1 MASFSDL
8 LNSFA
13 AGYAASNIVDTYK
26 QRNQRKPARQ
36 RMSREQLD
44 ASYADYLRSTGGGRF
59 SSGSPET
66 AMGPPEPMG
75 PSGLMT
81 GYRTS
86 PMAKPDWHRSADVSV
101 DVPSVSS
108 EAYTTPYNDAGRMD
122 FRAYDLPEAQPLDQ
136 VQNKV
141 DEASSQ
147 DLMLLSDLLG
157 PTSALA
163 GGYGVSKLLTP
174 SGSSPVTT
182 PNASPRSAGGFK
194 PGQPRYQPAAPRYQ
208 PSTGGGFQPGQYSS
222 RQPAAATGSRL
233 AGLFSGLGESR
244 LGQLG
249 TRLLSSPVGRFALN
263 PYVGASAGTWYL
275 MDLLDPRSEFE
286 KQMYRDANWGPEE
299 LGP

>member
-36 RMSREQLD
+36 GMSREQLD

-86 PMAKPDWHRSADVSV
+86 PIAKPDWNRPTVLPYSGQ
-101 DVPSVSS
+101 S
-108 EAYTTPYNDAGRMD
+108 EPAVTLPYNDAGRMD

-141 DEASSQ
+141 NESNLQELST
-147 DLMLLSDLLG
+147 LSDI
-157 PTSALA
+157 LA
-163 GGYGVSKLLTP
+163 SPLTAIGL
-174 SGSSPVTT
+174 SGAYLFGSSPVASGPVNSSPVT
-182 PNASPRSAGGFK
+182 PRASSSGPFK

-208 PSTGGGFQPGQYSS
+208 PSTGGGFKPGQYSS
-222 RQPAAATGSRL
+222 RQPAAQATSRL
-233 AGLFSGLGESR
+233 AGLLVVSVSL
-244 LGQLG
+244 
-249 TRLLSSPVGRFALN
+249 V
-263 PYVGASAGTWYL
+263 
-275 MDLLDPRSEFE
+275 LDS
-286 KQMYRDANWGPEE
+286 
-299 LGP
+299 